1 MATKKEKPAV
11 PVPPAPTDGEKPLS
25 KNSEKSITEENFKNN
40 PPEKNYEEMLR
51 MMQRMNDPAY
61 LHTVSMNELYENIYQ
76 SRPPIIGGLLYSGA
90 YILAGAPKVGKS
102 FLVAQLAYH
111 ISTVQV
117 LWNFEV
123 HTGTVLYLALEDDYQ
138 RLQERMFRMFGVE
151 GTDNLYFAVYAKQ
164 IGNGLDEQ
172 LEKFMREHPDTK
184 LIIIDTLQKIRE
196 IGGEVYSYANDYDIV
211 GQMKKF
217 ADRHCIC
224 LLLVHHT
231 RKQPAGDNF
240 ERISGTTG
248 LLGCADGAF
257 LLQKEN
263 RTDLNA
269 TLDIVGRDQPDQRLY
284 LQRDKERLIW
294 TLDHA
299 ETEMLKEPP
308 DRILDSLSRL
318 VTAEKPE
325 WYGSPT
331 ELVAALNLD
340 IKPNVLTLR
349 LNVNAGRLMQEYDI
363 RYESSRTHS
372 GRFIRLMLISPEA
385 CRS

>member
-1 MATKKEKPAV
+1 MHEYEKEKPAI
-11 PVPPAPTDGEKPLS
+11 PVPPAPTDGEQPLS
-25 KNSEKSITEENFKNN
+25 KSSEQSIAEENSENN
-40 PPEKNYEEMLR
+40 PSEKNFEEMLR

-61 LHTVSMNELYENIYQ
+61 LHTVSMNELYENVYQ
-76 SRPPIIGGLLYSGA
+76 SRPYIIDGLLYSGA
-90 YILAGAPKVGKS
+90 YILAGAPKIGKS

-111 ISTVQV
+111 ISMGQM
-117 LWNFEV
+117 LWNYEV
-123 HTGTVLYLALEDDYQ
+123 QKGTVLYLALEDDYQ

-151 GTDNLYFAVYAKQ
+151 GTDNLHFAVYAKQ

-196 IGGEVYSYANDYDIV
+196 IGGETYSYANDYDIV

-217 ADRHCIC
+217 ADRHGIC

-231 RKQPAGDNF
+231 RKQPASDKF
-240 ERISGTTG
+240 EMISGTTG

-263 RTDLNA
+263 RTDLSA

-294 TLDHA
+294 MLDHA
-299 ETEMLKEPP
+299 ETELRKEPP
-308 DRILDSLSRL
+308 DTILDFLSRL
-318 VTAEKPE
+318 VTAENPE

-331 ELVAALNLD
+331 ELVAALGLD

-349 LNVNAGRLMQEYDI
+349 LNVNAGRLMQEHGI

-372 GRFIRLMLISPEA
+372 GRFIKLTFISLEA
-385 CRS
+385 